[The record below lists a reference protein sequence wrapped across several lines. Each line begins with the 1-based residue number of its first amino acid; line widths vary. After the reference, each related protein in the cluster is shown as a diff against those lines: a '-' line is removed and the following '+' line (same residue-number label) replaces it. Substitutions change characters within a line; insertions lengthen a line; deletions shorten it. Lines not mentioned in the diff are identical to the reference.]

1 MPGKIQKR
9 HRILKLEPRILNS
22 EPRFLKITPI
32 KKEELEVK
40 KLTLTLLIGLSLVL
54 CGSAAAAGDGP
65 QARVLSQDSQAAPE
79 ALQEAWTAEQ
89 PDLNQSMILIAD
101 EHESCKMLCA
111 HYDIKC
117 CETSPTKMWAP
128 TAL

>member
-1 MPGKIQKR
+1 M
-9 HRILKLEPRILNS
+9 
-22 EPRFLKITPI
+22 
-32 KKEELEVK
+32 K

-65 QARVLSQDSQAAPE
+65 QGNVLAQDSQAAPG
-79 ALQEAWTAEQ
+79 AFQEAWTAEQ
-89 PDLNQSMILIAD
+89 QDLDQSVILIAE

-117 CETSPTKMWAP
+117 DPASPTKREKYCENLLRKIDAKKCECE
-128 TAL
+128 